1 MNFAGVS
8 GRLTRAPET
17 RYGGTENNVAITR
30 FPLAVDDRE
39 ETDFINIKCLGRLA
53 EWAEKWLRKGSRVE
67 VTGKIK
73 TGSYEKDGRK
83 VYYTEIL
90 ASTLNFGETKAEA
103 EARQGS
109 QARPEQSST
118 GDGFVNIPDGLAEE
132 LPFN

>member
-8 GRLTRAPET
+8 GRLTKAPET
-17 RYGGTENNVAITR
+17 RYGGTENSIAITR
-30 FPLAVDDRE
+30 FSLAVDDRE
-39 ETDFINIKCLGRLA
+39 DTDFINIKCLGRLA
-53 EWAEKWLRKGSRVE
+53 EWAERWLSKGSRVE

-90 ASTLNFGETKAEA
+90 AATLGFGETKAEA

-109 QARPEQSST
+109 QARPERSSA
-118 GDGFVNIPDGLAEE
+118 GDGFVNIPDGLDEE